1 MENNVIVF
9 DEYIAEASAA
19 AAIDFAAG
27 ALNSAIHTV
36 IQESGGISR
45 EEVGTMEKLYEKIIT
60 EAMDDFVPSEDELAK
75 MKETLTKAGYKV
87 VDHKEEEEEK
97 EDKEG
102 DKNKE
107 APVTESADLA
117 SAIAAKLEIL

>member
-87 VDHKEEEEEK
+87 VDHKEEEEK
-97 EDKEG
+97 EDKDG